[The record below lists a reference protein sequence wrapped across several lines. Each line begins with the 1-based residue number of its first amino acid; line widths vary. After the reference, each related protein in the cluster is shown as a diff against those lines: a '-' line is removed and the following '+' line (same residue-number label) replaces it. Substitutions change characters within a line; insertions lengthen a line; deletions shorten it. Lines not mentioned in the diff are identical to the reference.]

1 MSRFVKIL
9 LAAGMVLSLAACAQK
24 EEAAVTE
31 DTQTASETDTQNPAM
46 NFAGTYAAVRPFI
59 TVACKGKD
67 EVEIE
72 VHWGSSASQS
82 AEWKMS
88 GKFDPET
95 LTVTYND
102 CTKKELE
109 FNEDGEVE
117 KETVVYTN
125 GKGTI
130 TFKEGEKSSLTWQ
143 DDQENAAED
152 LVFEYAN

>member
-1 MSRFVKIL
+1 MKIL
-9 LAAGMVLSLAACAQK
+9 LAAGMVLSLSSCAQK
-24 EEAAVTE
+24 QEAAVSDDPPTAE
-31 DTQTASETDTQNPAM
+31 DLQNPAM

-59 TVACKGKD
+59 TVACKGAD

-72 VHWGSSASQS
+72 VNWGSSAWQT

-95 LTVTYND
+95 LTVAYND

-117 KETVVYTN
+117 KETVVYTD

-130 TFKEGEKSSLTWQ
+130 TFKEGEKPSLTWQ